1 MAANA
6 ELNGPT
12 GFVRAEVAAAAQVP
26 DAATTM
32 HDAGKLPAATAP
44 AEAPPCR
51 PEAACETACSVAEA
65 AEARLMHEA
74 QLADRRKTEL
84 LTRLGHELRNP
95 LAAIN
100 NALEALERFYPL
112 DGAGQS
118 HRDVIHRQVQHLAR
132 LTNDLLEQA
141 STGAA
146 REFVVTEPTVSIP
159 VQLGDPPTVSPPT
172 HQPNG
177 PARILLCED
186 HVDAGTT
193 LVDIL
198 NLLGYQV
205 HWAPDGPQ
213 GVAQAKSFQPQIA
226 LVDIGLPGFD
236 GYEVARRLRHH
247 FGGRIR
253 LIALTGFGLPEDRVM
268 ALSVGFD
275 AHLTKPV
282 DIDELL
288 SLLRLPNG
296 GVTHS

>member
-6 ELNGPT
+6 DLNGPT
-12 GFVRAEVAAAAQVP
+12 GLVEDKGAAAVTVP
-26 DAATTM
+26 EAATPM
-32 HDAGKLPAATAP
+32 HEAGETPAVIATP
-44 AEAPPCR
+44 EEHHCR
-51 PEAACETACSVAEA
+51 PETACAVAEA
-65 AEARLMHEA
+65 AQARLIHEA
-74 QLADRRKTEL
+74 QLADQRKTEL

-132 LTNDLLEQA
+132 LTNDLLDQA
-141 STGAA
+141 STGAV
-146 REFVVTEPTVSIP
+146 REFVVTEQTVSNPIRP
-159 VQLGDPPTVSPPT
+159 SEPTTVSPQSR
-172 HQPNG
+172 QPNG
-177 PARILLCED
+177 PPRILLCED

-198 NLLGYQV
+198 RLFGYQV

-213 GVAQAKSFQPQIA
+213 GVAQAASFQPQIA

-236 GYEVARRLRHH
+236 GYEVARRLRHQ
-247 FGGRIR
+247 FGDHIR
-253 LIALTGFGLPEDRVM
+253 LIALTGYGLPEDRMM

-282 DIDELL
+282 DIDELM
-288 SLLRLPNG
+288 SLLRLPSG
-296 GVTHS
+296 GVAHG